1 MTDKRHNIQDIA
13 RLARVGVGTVSRVLN
28 DHPNV
33 KDATRQHVLE
43 VIQEVGYA
51 PNFQARYIRTKRS
64 QLFGFVSDA
73 VATTPFAVNLIKG
86 AQDAA
91 RTSERLLL
99 MVDADGGERD
109 REKAVEL
116 MLERDVEGLIYAA
129 MYHQQV
135 TLPVKAYGLSTVLVD
150 CFVEDASL
158 PSVVPDEVQGGFV
171 AAEHLLSQGHRR
183 VGFINVD
190 RLESRL
196 PAPYG
201 RLAGYKQALEAF
213 GVPYDEA
220 LVRFGD
226 GTGRDGYRYTAE
238 LLGLLE
244 PPTALFCGTDRIAM
258 GAYDA
263 IKERGFKIPDDVAVV
278 GFDNQD
284 IIAEY
289 LRPSLTTVAL
299 PHYDMGRWAVERLT
313 RHLAGE
319 PLESVQHK
327 MTCPL
332 IHRES
337 A

>member
-1 MTDKRHNIQDIA
+1 MADKRRNIQDIA
-13 RLARVGVGTVSRVLN
+13 RLAGVGVGTVSRVLN
-28 DHPNV
+28 EHPNV
-33 KDATRQHVLE
+33 KPATRQHIRD
-43 VIQEVGYA
+43 VIREVGYA
-51 PNFQARYIRTKRS
+51 PDFQARYIRTKRS

-91 RTSERLLL
+91 RASERLLL

-109 REKAVEL
+109 REKAVDL
-116 MLERDVEGLIYAA
+116 MLERNVEGLIYAA
-129 MYHQQV
+129 MYHQRV
-135 TLPVKAYGLSTVLVD
+135 TLPAKAYSLSTVLVD

-158 PSVVPDEVQGGFV
+158 ASVVPDEVQGGFT
-171 AAEHLLSQGHRR
+171 ATEHLLLQGHRR

-190 RLESRL
+190 RLESGL
-196 PAPYG
+196 PASYG
-201 RLAGYKQALEAF
+201 RLAGYKQALKAF
-213 GVPYDEA
+213 DVPYDEA

-226 GTGRDGYRYTAE
+226 GTGRDGYRYAAE
-238 LLGLLE
+238 LLNISDS
-244 PPTALFCGTDRIAM
+244 PTALFCGTDRIAM
-258 GAYDA
+258 GAYNA
-263 IKERGFKIPDDVAVV
+263 INEQKFRIPDDIAVV

-313 RHLAGE
+313 QRVAGE
-319 PLESVQHK
+319 ALEPIQHK
-327 MTCPL
+327 MSCPL
-332 IHRES
+332 IRRES

>member
-1 MTDKRHNIQDIA
+1 MADKRHNIQDIA

-33 KDATRQHVLE
+33 KDVTRQHVLN

-51 PNFQARYIRTKRS
+51 PSFQARYIRTKHS

-91 RTSERLLL
+91 RAGGRLLL
-99 MVDADGGERD
+99 MVDANGGERD
-109 REKAVEL
+109 RKRAVDL

-135 TLPVKAYGLSTVLVD
+135 TLPEKAYGFSTVLVD
-150 CFVEDASL
+150 CFVEDALL
-158 PSVVPDEVQGGFV
+158 PSVVPDEEQGGFV
-171 AAEHLLSQGHRR
+171 ATEHLLSQGHRR

-201 RLAGYKQALEAF
+201 RLAGYKQALKAF
-213 GVPYDEA
+213 GVPYEET
-220 LVRFGD
+220 LVRFGN

-238 LLGLLE
+238 LLDLPE
-244 PPTALFCGTDRIAM
+244 PPTALFCGTDRLAM

-263 IKERGFKIPDDVAVV
+263 IKERGLKIPDDVAVV

-284 IIAEY
+284 VIAEY
-289 LRPSLTTVAL
+289 LRPALTTVAL

-313 RHLAGE
+313 KQLAGE
-319 PLESVQHK
+319 PFEPVQNK
-327 MTCPL
+327 MACPL
-332 IHRES
+332 IRRES

>member
-1 MTDKRHNIQDIA
+1 MADKRPNIQDIA

-33 KDATRQHVLE
+33 KDATRQHVLD
-43 VIQEVGYA
+43 VMQKVDYA
-51 PNFQARYIRTKRS
+51 PSFQARYIRTKRS
-64 QLFGFVSDA
+64 QLFGFISDA

-91 RTSERLLL
+91 RASGRLLL
-99 MVDADGGERD
+99 MVDADGGEQD
-109 REKAVEL
+109 RQRAVDL

-135 TLPVKAYGLSTVLVD
+135 TLPEKAYGMSTVLVD
-150 CFVEDASL
+150 CFVEDASIV
-158 PSVVPDEVQGGFV
+158 SVVPDEVQGGFT
-171 AAEHLLSQGHRR
+171 ATEHLLSQGHRR
-183 VGFINVD
+183 VGLINVD
-190 RLESRL
+190 RLESGL
-196 PAPYG
+196 PAAHG
-201 RLAGYKQALEAF
+201 RLAGYKQALGEF
-213 GVPYDEA
+213 SVPFEEA

-226 GTGRDGYRYTAE
+226 GTGRDGYRYAND
-238 LLGLLE
+238 LLDLTD

-263 IKERGFKIPDDVAVV
+263 IKERGLKIPDDVAVV

-284 IIAEY
+284 VIAEY
-289 LRPSLTTVAL
+289 LRPALTTVAL

-313 RHLAGE
+313 RRLAGE
-319 PLESVQHK
+319 SLEPAQHK
-327 MTCPL
+327 MSCPL

>member
-1 MTDKRHNIQDIA
+1 VADKRHNIQDIA

-33 KDATRQHVLE
+33 KDATRQHVLD
-43 VIQEVGYA
+43 VMQKVDYA

-64 QLFGFVSDA
+64 QLFGFISDA

-91 RTSERLLL
+91 RASGRLLL
-99 MVDADGGERD
+99 MVDADGGEQD
-109 REKAVEL
+109 RQRAVDL
-116 MLERDVEGLIYAA
+116 MLERDVEGLVYAA
-129 MYHQQV
+129 MYHQRV
-135 TLPVKAYGLSTVLVD
+135 TLPEKAYGMSTVLVD
-150 CFVEDASL
+150 CFVEDASIV
-158 PSVVPDEVQGGFV
+158 SVVPDEVQGGFT
-171 AAEHLLSQGHRR
+171 ATEHLLSQGHRR
-183 VGFINVD
+183 VGLINVD
-190 RLESRL
+190 RLESGL
-196 PAPYG
+196 PAAHG

-213 GVPYDEA
+213 GVPFEEA

-226 GTGRDGYRYTAE
+226 GTGRDGYRYTNE
-238 LLGLLE
+238 LLKLPD

-263 IKERGFKIPDDVAVV
+263 IKERGLKIPDDVAVV

-284 IIAEY
+284 VIAEY
-289 LRPSLTTVAL
+289 LRPALTTVAL

-313 RHLAGE
+313 RRLAGE
-319 PLESVQHK
+319 SLEPVQHK
-327 MTCPL
+327 MSCPL